1 MPDLNELLKS
11 NQAKK
16 LMNNS
21 KAIQD
26 LKKAPETQRLME
38 LINSQAGDSLEHIAH
53 SASEGDTS
61 QLLSTIQT
69 ILSNPES
76 RSLLDKIS
84 KNFSL

>member
-16 LMNNS
+16 LLNNS

-38 LINSQAGDSLEHIAH
+38 LINSQAGDTIEHIVH

-61 QLLSTIQT
+61 QLMNTIQT
-69 ILSNPES
+69 ILKNPES
-76 RSLLDKIS
+76 RSLLDQIS
-84 KNFSL
+84 KNFPL